1 MARARPAGVGAVVW
15 VASLTAGVLTSGMQG
30 IVPAI
35 PAIRDHFG
43 LGNFEIG
50 LITSVY
56 LLPGVFSA
64 FAAGWVTQWIGERKV
79 VVWGLV
85 VFGLGCCL
93 LLTAHDL
100 GTC

>member
-1 MARARPAGVGAVVW
+1 
-15 VASLTAGVLTSGMQG
+15 
-30 IVPAI
+30 
-35 PAIRDHFG
+35 
-43 LGNFEIG
+43 
-50 LITSVY
+50 
-56 LLPGVFSA
+56 VFSA